1 MSWGQYLHSTNEK
14 QKLGETKRPT
24 YPRLLAHS
32 TEGCYVYTHPLLPL
46 HSSSPQVGSQ
56 TGRPVA
62 WREDGATGPS
72 SFRPVSTLGPLQSIS
87 VNMTARLLRAKH
99 CVRNNEHRGAAGCFI
114 RSVHVLVLILIIF
127 QKFEASMQRRFQV
140 QKGRH
145 WRT

>member
-1 MSWGQYLHSTNEK
+1 MRNRRWRDKATYLPKVTGSQHRGVLCLHS
-14 QKLGETKRPT
+14 P
-24 YPRLLAHS
+24 PAPPAPI
-32 TEGCYVYTHPLLPL
+32 V
-46 HSSSPQVGSQ
+46 SPGGKHRQ

-72 SFRPVSTLGPLQSIS
+72 SFRPVSTPGPLQSIS
-87 VNMTARLLRAKH
+87 VNMTACLLRAKH
-99 CVRNNEHRGAAGCFI
+99 CIRNNEHWGAAGCFI

-127 QKFEASMQRRFQV
+127 QKFKASMQRRFQV